1 VVKKN
6 ILFSYIYIPMSSID
20 LSKYKQK
27 PEQKAPVS
35 QEPAN
40 SMVEKLSDSLN
51 KDISL
56 FEKKFGQTQ
65 KEAFYSELGLLL
77 SSGIDIKTAIEIIE
91 DQLKVKKHKAILSEI
106 KEDIISGKSVWESVQ
121 KHSKVFTVYEYQSI
135 KIGEESGKLPEVLLE
150 LGKFYTSAIK
160 LRRQVIS
167 TLTYPVVVLTM
178 SVLIVQ
184 FMLSFV
190 VPMFS
195 DIFKHTGAELPATTQ
210 LLIKL
215 SAKSGLIFYT
225 LLFLVVFGFIFH
237 KTQQHK
243 TWFRKYTAWFF
254 LRVPVVNELIRKIYL
269 ARFCQ
274 SMKLLLGSK
283 VLLIDALD
291 LVKNMIG
298 YYPIEFALDTVIK
311 DVYAGKQLHESL
323 AEHSI
328 FPKKLVSLI
337 KVSEEVNAPEL
348 IFDKLNQQ
356 YSEEIEHQQAMIGKV
371 IEPLFLVVLG
381 ALVGFILIA
390 MYTPLFK
397 MSSGIEGM

>member
-1 VVKKN
+1 
-6 ILFSYIYIPMSSID
+6 MSSLD
-20 LSKYKQK
+20 LSRYQPK
-27 PEQKAPVS
+27 PGKKPVAPAEEGS
-35 QEPAN
+35 
-40 SMVEKLSDSLN
+40 SLSEKLSDTLS
-51 KDISL
+51 KDIA
-56 FEKKFGQTQ
+56 FFDKKFGQTQ

-77 SSGIDIKTAIEIIE
+77 SSGIDIKTALEIIE
-91 DQLKVKKHKAILSEI
+91 DQMKVKKHREI
-106 KEDIISGKSVWESVQ
+106 IMQIKDDIISGNAVWEAIH
-121 KHSKVFTVYEYQSI
+121 KHPKTFSVYEYQSI
-135 KIGEESGKLPEVLLE
+135 RIGEESGKLPEVLME

-167 TLTYPVVVLTM
+167 TLTYPVVVLVM

-195 DIFKHTGAELPATTQ
+195 DIFKHTGADLPATTQ
-210 LLIKL
+210 LLIKV
-215 SAKSGLIFYT
+215 SAKSGLIFYS
-225 LLFLVVFGFIFH
+225 LLFLVIAGMLFH

-243 TWFRKYTAWFF
+243 TWFRKYSAAIF
-254 LRVPVVNELIRKIYL
+254 LKIPVINELIRKIYL

-298 YYPIEFALDTVIK
+298 YYPIEFALDSVRK

-323 AEHSI
+323 SEHSI

-356 YSEEIEHQQAMIGKV
+356 YSEEIEHQQAVIGKV
-371 IEPLFLVVLG
+371 VEPLFLVILG
-381 ALVGFILIA
+381 GLVGFILVA

-397 MSSGIEGM
+397 MSSGLDGM

>member
-1 VVKKN
+1 
-6 ILFSYIYIPMSSID
+6 MSSID
-20 LSKYKQK
+20 LSKYQQK
-27 PEQKAPVS
+27 PEAPKNLTNTEPTVS
-35 QEPAN
+35 GL
-40 SMVEKLSDSLN
+40 EKLSDALS
-51 KDISL
+51 KDITL

-77 SSGIDIKTAIEIIE
+77 SSGIDIKTSLEIIE
-91 DQLKVKKHKAILSEI
+91 DQLKVKKHKEILAQI
-106 KEDIISGKSVWESVQ
+106 KDDIISGQAVWEAIH
-121 KHSKVFTVYEYQSI
+121 KHPKTFSVYEYQSI
-135 KIGEESGKLPEVLLE
+135 KIGEESGKLPEVLIE
-150 LGKFYTSAIK
+150 LGKFYTSTIK

-195 DIFKHTGAELPATTQ
+195 DIFKHTGAELPMTTQ
-210 LLIKL
+210 LLIKV

-225 LLFLVVFGFIFH
+225 LLSLVLAGFFFH

-243 TWFRKYTAWFF
+243 IWFRKYTSWFF
-254 LRVPVVNELIRKIYL
+254 LRVPVVNELIKKIYL

-298 YYPIEFALDTVIK
+298 YYPIEHALDTVIK

-323 AEHSI
+323 AEHGI

-356 YSEEIEHQQAMIGKV
+356 YSEEIEHQQLVISKI
-371 IEPLFLVVLG
+371 IEPLFLVILG
-381 ALVGFILIA
+381 GLVGFILVA

>member
-1 VVKKN
+1 
-6 ILFSYIYIPMSSID
+6 MSSID
-20 LSKYKQK
+20 LSKYQKQSPHK
-27 PEQKAPVS
+27 PS
-35 QEPAN
+35 QTDGN
-40 SMVEKLSDSLN
+40 DSSLTEKLSNTLN
-51 KDISL
+51 KDITL

-65 KEAFYSELGLLL
+65 KEALYSELGLLL
-77 SSGIDIKTAIEIIE
+77 SSGIDIKTALEIIE
-91 DQLKVKKHKAILSEI
+91 DQLKIKKHKAIISQI
-106 KEDIISGKSVWESVQ
+106 KEDIISGQSVWEALH
-121 KHSKVFTVYEYQSI
+121 KHNNVFSVYEYQSV
-135 KIGEESGKLPEVLLE
+135 KIGEESGKLPEVLIE
-150 LGKFYTSAIK
+150 LGKFYTSSIK
-160 LRRQVIS
+160 LRRQIIS
-167 TLTYPVVVLTM
+167 TLTYPAVVLTM

-190 VPMFS
+190 VPMFT

-215 SAKSGLIFYT
+215 SAKSGLIFYS
-225 LLFLVVFGFIFH
+225 LIAIVIAGFLIH

-243 TWFRKYTAWFF
+243 IWFRKHTAQLL

-298 YYPIEFALDTVIK
+298 YYPIEHALDSVIK
-311 DVYAGKQLHESL
+311 DVYSGKQLHESL
-323 AEHSI
+323 ALHTI

-348 IFDKLNQQ
+348 IFEKLNQQ
-356 YSEEIEHQQAMIGKV
+356 YAEEIEHQQLVIGKV
-371 IEPLFLVVLG
+371 IEPLFLVILG
-381 ALVGFILIA
+381 GLVGFILVS

>member
-1 VVKKN
+1 
-6 ILFSYIYIPMSSID
+6 MSSLD
-20 LSKYKQK
+20 LSRYQPK
-27 PEQKAPVS
+27 PGKKPVAPTEEGS
-35 QEPAN
+35 
-40 SMVEKLSDSLN
+40 SLSEKLSDKLS
-51 KDISL
+51 KDIA
-56 FEKKFGQTQ
+56 FFDKKFGQTQ

-77 SSGIDIKTAIEIIE
+77 SSGIDIKTALEIIE
-91 DQLKVKKHKAILSEI
+91 DQMKVKKHREI
-106 KEDIISGKSVWESVQ
+106 IMQIKDDIISGNAVWEAIH
-121 KHSKVFTVYEYQSI
+121 KHPKTFSIYEYQSI
-135 KIGEESGKLPEVLLE
+135 RIGEESGKLPEVLME

-167 TLTYPVVVLTM
+167 TLTYPVVVLVM
-178 SVLIVQ
+178 SILIVQ

-195 DIFKHTGAELPATTQ
+195 DIFRHTGAELPVTTQ
-210 LLIKL
+210 LLIKV

-225 LLFLVVFGFIFH
+225 ILFLVVAGILFH

-243 TWFRKYTAWFF
+243 TWFRKYTAAIF
-254 LRVPVVNELIRKIYL
+254 LKIPVINELIRKIYL

-298 YYPIEFALDTVIK
+298 YYPIEFALDSVRR

-323 AEHSI
+323 SEHTI

-356 YSEEIEHQQAMIGKV
+356 YSEEIEHQQAVIGKV
-371 IEPLFLVVLG
+371 VEPLFLVILG
-381 ALVGFILIA
+381 GLVGFILVA

-397 MSSGIEGM
+397 MSSGLDGM

>member
-1 VVKKN
+1 
-6 ILFSYIYIPMSSID
+6 MSSLDI
-20 LSKYKQK
+20 SNYQNK
-27 PEQKAPVS
+27 PEKK
-35 QEPAN
+35 PAASDTVGN
-40 SMVEKLSDSLN
+40 HSMAEKLSDTLS
-51 KDISL
+51 KDIAL
-56 FEKKFGQTQ
+56 FDKKFGQNQ

-77 SSGIDIKTAIEIIE
+77 SSGIDIKTALEIIE
-91 DQLKVKKHKAILSEI
+91 DQLKVKKHKAILSQI
-106 KEDIISGKSVWESVQ
+106 KDDIISGNSVWEAIH
-121 KHSKVFTVYEYQSI
+121 KHPKTFSVYEYQSI
-135 KIGEESGKLPEVLLE
+135 KIGEESGKLPEVLIE

-195 DIFKHTGAELPATTQ
+195 DIFKHTGTELPATTK
-210 LLIKL
+210 LLIKI
-215 SAKSGLIFYT
+215 SAQSGMIFYSIVT
-225 LLFLVVFGFIFH
+225 LVVLGILFH

-243 TWFRKYTAWFF
+243 IWFRKYTAWFF
-254 LRVPVVNELIRKIYL
+254 LRIPIINELIKKIYL

-298 YYPIEFALDTVIK
+298 YYPIEFALDSVKK
-311 DVYAGKQLHESL
+311 DVYSGKQLHESL
-323 AEHSI
+323 AEHTI

-356 YSEEIEHQQAMIGKV
+356 YSEEIEHQQAVIGKV
-371 IEPLFLVVLG
+371 IEPLFLVILG
-381 ALVGFILIA
+381 GLVGFILVA

-397 MSSGIEGM
+397 MSSGLEGM

>member
-1 VVKKN
+1 
-6 ILFSYIYIPMSSID
+6 MSSLD
-20 LSKYKQK
+20 LSRYQPK
-27 PEQKAPVS
+27 PGKKPVAPAEEGS
-35 QEPAN
+35 
-40 SMVEKLSDSLN
+40 SLSEKLSDTLS
-51 KDISL
+51 KDIA
-56 FEKKFGQTQ
+56 FFDKKFGQTQ

-77 SSGIDIKTAIEIIE
+77 SSGIDIKTALEIIE
-91 DQLKVKKHKAILSEI
+91 DQMKVKKHREI
-106 KEDIISGKSVWESVQ
+106 IMQIKDDIISGNAVWEAIH
-121 KHSKVFTVYEYQSI
+121 KHPKTFSVYEYQSI
-135 KIGEESGKLPEVLLE
+135 RIGEESGKLPEVLME

-167 TLTYPVVVLTM
+167 TLTYPVVVLVM

-195 DIFKHTGAELPATTQ
+195 DIFKHTGADLPATTQ
-210 LLIKL
+210 LLIKV
-215 SAKSGLIFYT
+215 SAKSGLIFYS
-225 LLFLVVFGFIFH
+225 LLFLVIAGMLFH

-243 TWFRKYTAWFF
+243 TWFRKYTAAIF
-254 LRVPVVNELIRKIYL
+254 LKIPVINELIRKIYL

-298 YYPIEFALDTVIK
+298 YYPIEFALDSVRK

-323 AEHSI
+323 SEHTI

-356 YSEEIEHQQAMIGKV
+356 YSEEIEHQQAVIGKV
-371 IEPLFLVVLG
+371 VEPLFLVILG
-381 ALVGFILIA
+381 GLVGFILVA

-397 MSSGIEGM
+397 MSSGLDGM

>member
-1 VVKKN
+1 
-6 ILFSYIYIPMSSID
+6 MSSLD
-20 LSKYKQK
+20 LSRYQPK
-27 PEQKAPVS
+27 PGKKPVAPTEEGS
-35 QEPAN
+35 
-40 SMVEKLSDSLN
+40 SLSEKLSDTLS
-51 KDISL
+51 KDIA
-56 FEKKFGQTQ
+56 FFDKKFGQTQ

-77 SSGIDIKTAIEIIE
+77 SSGIDIKTALEIIE
-91 DQLKVKKHKAILSEI
+91 DQMKVKKHREI
-106 KEDIISGKSVWESVQ
+106 IVQIKDDIISGNAVWEAIH
-121 KHSKVFTVYEYQSI
+121 KHPKTFSIYEYQSI
-135 KIGEESGKLPEVLLE
+135 RIGEESGKLPEVLME

-167 TLTYPVVVLTM
+167 TLTYPVVVLVM
-178 SVLIVQ
+178 SILIVQ

-195 DIFKHTGAELPATTQ
+195 DIFKHTGAELPVTTQ
-210 LLIKL
+210 LLIKV

-225 LLFLVVFGFIFH
+225 ILFLVIAGMLFH

-243 TWFRKYTAWFF
+243 TWFRKYTAAIF
-254 LRVPVVNELIRKIYL
+254 LKIPVINELIRKIYL

-298 YYPIEFALDTVIK
+298 YYPIEFALDSVRR

-323 AEHSI
+323 SEHTI

-356 YSEEIEHQQAMIGKV
+356 YSEEIEHQQAVIGKV
-371 IEPLFLVVLG
+371 VEPLFLVILG
-381 ALVGFILIA
+381 GLVGFILVA

-397 MSSGIEGM
+397 MSSGLDGM

>member
-1 VVKKN
+1 
-6 ILFSYIYIPMSSID
+6 MSSLD
-20 LSKYKQK
+20 LSRYQQK
-27 PEQKAPVS
+27 PGKKPVTPTEEGS
-35 QEPAN
+35 
-40 SMVEKLSDSLN
+40 SLSEKLSDTLS
-51 KDISL
+51 KDIA
-56 FEKKFGQTQ
+56 FFDKKFGQTQ

-77 SSGIDIKTAIEIIE
+77 SSGIDIKTALEIIE
-91 DQLKVKKHKAILSEI
+91 DQMKVKKHREI
-106 KEDIISGKSVWESVQ
+106 IVQIKDDIISGNAVWEAIH
-121 KHSKVFTVYEYQSI
+121 KHPKTFSIYEYQSI
-135 KIGEESGKLPEVLLE
+135 RIGEESGKLPEVLME

-167 TLTYPVVVLTM
+167 TLTYPVVVLVM
-178 SVLIVQ
+178 SILIVQ

-195 DIFKHTGAELPATTQ
+195 DIFKHTGADLPATTQ
-210 LLIKL
+210 LLIKV

-225 LLFLVVFGFIFH
+225 ILFLVIAGMLFH

-243 TWFRKYTAWFF
+243 TWFRKYTAAIF
-254 LRVPVVNELIRKIYL
+254 LKIPVINELIRKIYL

-298 YYPIEFALDTVIK
+298 YYPIEFALDSVRR

-323 AEHSI
+323 SEHTI

-356 YSEEIEHQQAMIGKV
+356 YSEEIEHQQAVIGKV
-371 IEPLFLVVLG
+371 VEPLFLVILG
-381 ALVGFILIA
+381 GLVGFILVA

-397 MSSGIEGM
+397 MSSGLDGM

>member
-1 VVKKN
+1 
-6 ILFSYIYIPMSSID
+6 MSSID
-20 LSKYKQK
+20 ISKYQSK
-27 PEQKAPVS
+27 PEKKPVVS
-35 QEPAN
+35 SDETHSLA
-40 SMVEKLSDSLN
+40 EKLSDTLS
-51 KDISL
+51 KDIAL

-77 SSGIDIKTAIEIIE
+77 SSGIDIKTALEIIE
-91 DQLKVKKHKAILSEI
+91 DQLKVKKHKAILSQI
-106 KEDIISGKSVWESVQ
+106 KDDIISGKSVWEAIH
-121 KHSKVFTVYEYQSI
+121 KHPKTFSIYEYQSI
-135 KIGEESGKLPEVLLE
+135 KIGEESGKLPEVLIE

-195 DIFKHTGAELPATTQ
+195 DIFKHTGTALPAATQ
-210 LLIKL
+210 LLIKI
-215 SAKSGLIFYT
+215 SAKSGLIFYGIVT
-225 LLFLVVFGFIFH
+225 MVVLGMVFH
-237 KTQQHK
+237 RTQQNK
-243 TWFRKYTAWFF
+243 IWFRKYTAWFF
-254 LRVPVVNELIRKIYL
+254 LRIPVINELIKKIYL

-298 YYPIEFALDTVIK
+298 YYPIEFALDSVKK

-323 AEHSI
+323 AEHTI

-348 IFDKLNQQ
+348 IFEKLNQQ
-356 YSEEIEHQQAMIGKV
+356 YSEEIEHQQAIIGKV

-381 ALVGFILIA
+381 GLVGFILVA

-397 MSSGIEGM
+397 MSSGLEGM

>member
-1 VVKKN
+1 
-6 ILFSYIYIPMSSID
+6 MSSLD
-20 LSKYKQK
+20 LSRYRPK
-27 PEQKAPVS
+27 PDKKPAAPAEEGS
-35 QEPAN
+35 
-40 SMVEKLSDSLN
+40 SLSEKLSDTLN
-51 KDISL
+51 QDIA
-56 FEKKFGQTQ
+56 FFDKKFGQQQ

-77 SSGIDIKTAIEIIE
+77 SSGIDIKTALEIIE
-91 DQLKVKKHKAILSEI
+91 EQMKVKKHREI
-106 KEDIISGKSVWESVQ
+106 IVQIKDDIISGNAVWEAIH
-121 KHSKVFTVYEYQSI
+121 KHPKTFSVYEYQSI
-135 KIGEESGKLPEVLLE
+135 RIGEESGKLPEVLIE

-167 TLTYPVVVLTM
+167 TLTYPVVVLVM

-195 DIFKHTGAELPATTQ
+195 DIFKHTGAELPATTR
-210 LLIKL
+210 LLIKV
-215 SAKSGLIFYT
+215 SAQSGLIFYS
-225 LLFLVVFGFIFH
+225 LLFLVIAGMLFH

-243 TWFRKYTAWFF
+243 TWFRKYTAAAL
-254 LRVPVVNELIRKIYL
+254 LRIPVINELIRKIYL

-298 YYPIEFALDTVIK
+298 YYPIEFALDSVRR
-311 DVYAGKQLHESL
+311 DVYSGKQLHESL
-323 AEHSI
+323 SEHTI

-348 IFDKLNQQ
+348 IFEKLNQQ
-356 YSEEIEHQQAMIGKV
+356 YSEEIEHQQAVIGKV
-371 IEPLFLVVLG
+371 VEPLFLVILG
-381 ALVGFILIA
+381 GLVGFILVA

-397 MSSGIEGM
+397 MSSGLDGM

>member
-1 VVKKN
+1 
-6 ILFSYIYIPMSSID
+6 MSNLD
-20 LSKYKQK
+20 LSRYQPK
-27 PEQKAPVS
+27 PGKKPVAPAEEGS
-35 QEPAN
+35 
-40 SMVEKLSDSLN
+40 SLSEKLSDTLSR
-51 KDISL
+51 DIA
-56 FEKKFGQTQ
+56 FFDKKFGQTQ

-77 SSGIDIKTAIEIIE
+77 SSGIDIKTALEIIE
-91 DQLKVKKHKAILSEI
+91 DQMKVKKHREI
-106 KEDIISGKSVWESVQ
+106 IVQIKDDIISGNAVWEAIH
-121 KHSKVFTVYEYQSI
+121 KHPKTFSIYEYQSI
-135 KIGEESGKLPEVLLE
+135 RIGEESGKLPEVLME

-167 TLTYPVVVLTM
+167 TLTYPVVVLVM

-195 DIFKHTGAELPATTQ
+195 DIFKHTGADLPATTQ
-210 LLIKL
+210 LLIKV
-215 SAKSGLIFYT
+215 SAKSGLIFYS
-225 LLFLVVFGFIFH
+225 LLFLVIAGMLFH

-243 TWFRKYTAWFF
+243 TWFRKYTAALF
-254 LRVPVVNELIRKIYL
+254 LKIPVINELIRKIYL

-298 YYPIEFALDTVIK
+298 YYPIEFALDSVRK

-323 AEHSI
+323 SEHTI

-356 YSEEIEHQQAMIGKV
+356 YSEEIEHQQAVIGKV
-371 IEPLFLVVLG
+371 VEPLFLVILG
-381 ALVGFILIA
+381 GLVGFILVA

-397 MSSGIEGM
+397 MSSGLDGM

>member
-1 VVKKN
+1 
-6 ILFSYIYIPMSSID
+6 MSSID
-20 LSKYKQK
+20 LSKYQQKSK
-27 PEQKAPVS
+27 PEKKS
-35 QEPAN
+35 
-40 SMVEKLSDSLN
+40 VESASNTLGLEKISDALN

-56 FEKKFGQTQ
+56 FEKKFGAVQ

-77 SSGIDIKTAIEIIE
+77 SSGIDIKTAIEITE
-91 DQLKVKKHKAILSEI
+91 EQLKVKKHKAILAEI
-106 KEDIISGKSVWESVQ
+106 KEDIISGKSVWESVS
-121 KHSKVFTVYEYQSI
+121 KHSKTFSVYEYQSI
-135 KIGEESGKLPEVLLE
+135 KIGEESGKLPEVLIE
-150 LGKFYTSAIK
+150 LGKFYTSSIK
-160 LRRQVIS
+160 LRRQIIG
-167 TLTYPVVVLTM
+167 TLTYPIVVLTM

-190 VPMFS
+190 VPMFT

-215 SAKSGLIFYT
+215 SAKSGLIFYS
-225 LLFLVVFGFIFH
+225 LIALVIAGFLIH
-237 KTQQHK
+237 KTQNQK
-243 TWFRKYTAWFF
+243 IWFRKYTSYF
-254 LRVPVVNELIRKIYL
+254 LLKVPVVRDLIQKIYL

-298 YYPIEFALDTVIK
+298 YYPIEHALDSVIK

-323 AEHSI
+323 ASHHI

-356 YSEEIEHQQAMIGKV
+356 YAEEIEHQQLVIGKI
-371 IEPLFLVVLG
+371 IEPLFLVILG
-381 ALVGFILIA
+381 GLVGFILIS

>member
-1 VVKKN
+1 
-6 ILFSYIYIPMSSID
+6 MSSID
-20 LSKYKQK
+20 LSKYQTKK
-27 PEQKAPVS
+27 TDSSETKKTES
-35 QEPAN
+35 KE
-40 SMVEKLSDSLN
+40 SGLEKLSDALN

-56 FEKKFGQTQ
+56 FEKKFGAAQ

-91 DQLKVKKHKAILSEI
+91 EQLKVKKHKAILSEI
-106 KEDIISGKSVWESVQ
+106 KEDIISGKSVWESVS
-121 KHSKVFTVYEYQSI
+121 KHPKTFSVYEYQSI
-135 KIGEESGKLPEVLLE
+135 KIGEESGKLPEVLIE

-160 LRRQVIS
+160 LRRQVIG
-167 TLTYPVVVLTM
+167 TLTYPVVVMVM

-215 SAKSGLIFYT
+215 SAKSGLIFYS
-225 LLFLVVFGFIFH
+225 LLALVIAGFMIH

-243 TWFRKYTAWFF
+243 LWFRKFTSQLF
-254 LRVPVVNELIRKIYL
+254 LKIPIVNDLIRKIYL

-298 YYPIEFALDTVIK
+298 YYPIEHALDTVIK

-323 AEHSI
+323 EGHTI

-337 KVSEEVNAPEL
+337 KVSEEVNAPEQ

-356 YSEEIEHQQAMIGKV
+356 YAEEIEHQQHLIGKV
-371 IEPLFLVVLG
+371 VEPLFLVILG
-381 ALVGFILIA
+381 GLVGFILIS

-397 MSSGIEGM
+397 MSSGLEGM

>member
-1 VVKKN
+1 
-6 ILFSYIYIPMSSID
+6 MSSLD
-20 LSKYKQK
+20 LSNYQNKPGKKPVAK
-27 PEQKAPVS
+27 PEDSAS
-35 QEPAN
+35 
-40 SMVEKLSDSLN
+40 LSDTLSNTLS
-51 KDISL
+51 KDIAL
-56 FEKKFGQTQ
+56 FDKKFGQNQ

-77 SSGIDIKTAIEIIE
+77 SSGIDIKTALEIIE
-91 DQLKVKKHKAILSEI
+91 DQLKVKKHKEILTQI
-106 KEDIISGKSVWESVQ
+106 KDDIISGNSVWEAIH
-121 KHSKVFTVYEYQSI
+121 KHPKTFTIYEYQSI
-135 KIGEESGKLPEVLLE
+135 KIGEESGKLPEVLIE

-178 SVLIVQ
+178 SILIVQ

-210 LLIKL
+210 LLIKV
-215 SAKSGLIFYT
+215 SAHSGMIFYSIVA
-225 LLFLVVFGFIFH
+225 LIVIIMVFQR
-237 KTQQHK
+237 TQQHK
-243 TWFRKYTAWFF
+243 PWFRKYTSAIF
-254 LRVPVVNELIRKIYL
+254 LKVPVINELIRKIYL

-298 YYPIEFALDTVIK
+298 YYPIEFALESVK
-311 DVYAGKQLHESL
+311 RDVYAGKQLHESL
-323 AEHSI
+323 AEHTI

-348 IFDKLNQQ
+348 IFEKLNQQ
-356 YSEEIEHQQAMIGKV
+356 YSEEIEHQQAVIGKV
-371 IEPLFLVVLG
+371 VEPLFLVILG
-381 ALVGFILIA
+381 GLVGFILVA

-397 MSSGIEGM
+397 MSSGLDGM

>member
-1 VVKKN
+1 
-6 ILFSYIYIPMSSID
+6 MSSID
-20 LSKYKQK
+20 LSKYQQK
-27 PEQKAPVS
+27 SKTENKSVNTDS
-35 QEPAN
+35 TT
-40 SMVEKLSDSLN
+40 SSLEKLSDALN
-51 KDISL
+51 KDISI
-56 FEKKFGQTQ
+56 FEKKFGALQ

-77 SSGIDIKTAIEIIE
+77 SSGIDIKTAIEITE
-91 DQLKVKKHKAILSEI
+91 EQLKVKKHKAILNDI
-106 KEDIISGKSVWESVQ
+106 KENIISGTSVWESVS
-121 KHSKVFTVYEYQSI
+121 KHSKTFSVYEYQSI
-135 KIGEESGKLPEVLLE
+135 KIGEESGKLPEVLIE
-150 LGKFYTSAIK
+150 LGKFYTSSIK
-160 LRRQVIS
+160 LRRQIIG
-167 TLTYPVVVLTM
+167 TLTYPIVVLTM

-190 VPMFS
+190 VPMFT

-215 SAKSGLIFYT
+215 SAKSGLIFYSLIT
-225 LLFLVVFGFIFH
+225 LVIVGFLIH

-243 TWFRKYTAWFF
+243 IWFRKYTSYF
-254 LRVPVVNELIRKIYL
+254 LLKVPVVSELIQKIYL

-298 YYPIEFALDTVIK
+298 YYPIEQALDAVIK

-323 AEHSI
+323 EGHSI

-337 KVSEEVNAPEL
+337 KVSEEVNAPEQ

-356 YSEEIEHQQAMIGKV
+356 YAEEIEHQQLVIGKI
-371 IEPLFLVVLG
+371 IEPLFLVILG
-381 ALVGFILIA
+381 GLVGFILVS

>member
-1 VVKKN
+1 
-6 ILFSYIYIPMSSID
+6 MSSLD
-20 LSKYKQK
+20 LSRYQPK
-27 PEQKAPVS
+27 PGKKPVAPPEEGS
-35 QEPAN
+35 
-40 SMVEKLSDSLN
+40 SLSEKLSDTLS
-51 KDISL
+51 KDIA
-56 FEKKFGQTQ
+56 FFDKKFGQTQ

-77 SSGIDIKTAIEIIE
+77 SSGIDIKTALEIIE
-91 DQLKVKKHKAILSEI
+91 DQMKVKKHREI
-106 KEDIISGKSVWESVQ
+106 IVQIKDDIISGNAVWEAIH
-121 KHSKVFTVYEYQSI
+121 KHPKTFSVYEYQSI
-135 KIGEESGKLPEVLLE
+135 RIGEESGKLPEVLME

-167 TLTYPVVVLTM
+167 TLTYPVVVLVM

-195 DIFKHTGAELPATTQ
+195 DIFKHTGADLPATTQ
-210 LLIKL
+210 LLIKV
-215 SAKSGLIFYT
+215 SAKSGLIFYS
-225 LLFLVVFGFIFH
+225 LLFLVIAGMLFH

-243 TWFRKYTAWFF
+243 TWFRKYSAAIF
-254 LRVPVVNELIRKIYL
+254 LKIPVINELIRKIYL

-298 YYPIEFALDTVIK
+298 YYPIEFALDSVRK

-323 AEHSI
+323 SEHSI

-356 YSEEIEHQQAMIGKV
+356 YSEEIEHQQAVIGKV
-371 IEPLFLVVLG
+371 VEPLFLVILG
-381 ALVGFILIA
+381 GLVGFILVA

-397 MSSGIEGM
+397 MSSGLDGM

>member
-1 VVKKN
+1 
-6 ILFSYIYIPMSSID
+6 MSNLD
-20 LSKYKQK
+20 LSRYQPK
-27 PEQKAPVS
+27 PGKKPVAPAEEGS
-35 QEPAN
+35 
-40 SMVEKLSDSLN
+40 SLSEKLSDTLSR
-51 KDISL
+51 DIA
-56 FEKKFGQTQ
+56 FFDKKFGQTQ

-77 SSGIDIKTAIEIIE
+77 SSGIDIKTALEIIE
-91 DQLKVKKHKAILSEI
+91 DQMKVKKHRGIIVQI
-106 KEDIISGKSVWESVQ
+106 KDDIISGNAVWEAIH
-121 KHSKVFTVYEYQSI
+121 KHPKTFSIYEYQSI
-135 KIGEESGKLPEVLLE
+135 RIGEESGKLPEVLME

-167 TLTYPVVVLTM
+167 TLTYPVVVLVM

-195 DIFKHTGAELPATTQ
+195 DIFKHTGADLPATTQ
-210 LLIKL
+210 LLIKV
-215 SAKSGLIFYT
+215 SAKSGLIFYS
-225 LLFLVVFGFIFH
+225 LLFLVIAGMLFH

-243 TWFRKYTAWFF
+243 TWFRKYTAALF
-254 LRVPVVNELIRKIYL
+254 LKIPVINELIRKIYL

-298 YYPIEFALDTVIK
+298 YYPIEFALDSVRR

-323 AEHSI
+323 SEHTI

-356 YSEEIEHQQAMIGKV
+356 YSEEIEHQQAVIGKV
-371 IEPLFLVVLG
+371 VEPLFLVILG
-381 ALVGFILIA
+381 GLVGFILVA

-397 MSSGIEGM
+397 MSSGLDGM

>member
-1 VVKKN
+1 
-6 ILFSYIYIPMSSID
+6 MSSID
-20 LSKYKQK
+20 LSKYQQK
-27 PEQKAPVS
+27 PEKNVS
-35 QEPAN
+35 VSNEPKD
-40 SMVEKLSDSLN
+40 SLTEKLSDTLS
-51 KDISL
+51 KDIAL
-56 FEKKFGQTQ
+56 FDKKFGQTQ

-77 SSGIDIKTAIEIIE
+77 SSGIDIKTALEIIE
-91 DQLKVKKHKAILSEI
+91 DQLKVKKHKAILSQI
-106 KEDIISGKSVWESVQ
+106 KDDIISGKSVWEAIH
-121 KHSKVFTVYEYQSI
+121 KHPKTFSIYEYQSI
-135 KIGEESGKLPEVLLE
+135 KIGEESGKLPEVLIE

-160 LRRQVIS
+160 LKRQVIS

-195 DIFKHTGAELPATTQ
+195 DIFKHTGTELPVTTQ
-210 LLIKL
+210 LLIKI
-215 SAKSGLIFYT
+215 SAKSGLIFYS
-225 LLFLVVFGFIFH
+225 LVTMIVLGMIFH
-237 KTQQHK
+237 KTQQQK
-243 TWFRKYTAWFF
+243 IWFRKYTSWFF
-254 LRVPVVNELIRKIYL
+254 LRVPIINELIKKIYL

-323 AEHSI
+323 AEHTI

-348 IFDKLNQQ
+348 IFEKLNQQ
-356 YSEEIEHQQAMIGKV
+356 YAEEIEHQQAIIGKV
-371 IEPLFLVVLG
+371 IEPLFLVILG
-381 ALVGFILIA
+381 GLVGFILVA

-397 MSSGIEGM
+397 MSSGLEGM

>member
-1 VVKKN
+1 
-6 ILFSYIYIPMSSID
+6 MSSID
-20 LSKYKQK
+20 LSKYQQR
-27 PEQKAPVS
+27 PEQKVAS
-35 QEPAN
+35 TSSAN
-40 SMVEKLSDSLN
+40 NETKDSLAEKLSDNLS
-51 KDISL
+51 KDIAL
-56 FEKKFGQTQ
+56 FDKKFGQTQ

-77 SSGIDIKTAIEIIE
+77 SSGIDIKTALEIIE
-91 DQLKVKKHKAILSEI
+91 DQLKVKKHKAILSQI
-106 KEDIISGKSVWESVQ
+106 KDDIISGQSVWEAIH
-121 KHSKVFTVYEYQSI
+121 KHPKTFSVYEYQSI
-135 KIGEESGKLPEVLLE
+135 KIGEESGKLPEVLIE

-195 DIFKHTGAELPATTQ
+195 DIFKHTGTELPVTTQ
-210 LLIKL
+210 LLIKI
-215 SAKSGLIFYT
+215 SAKSGLIFYS
-225 LLFLVVFGFIFH
+225 LVILIVLGMLFH

-243 TWFRKYTAWFF
+243 IWFRKYTAWFF
-254 LRVPVVNELIRKIYL
+254 LRVPVINELIKKIYL

-311 DVYAGKQLHESL
+311 DVYGGKQLHESL
-323 AEHSI
+323 AEHTI

-348 IFDKLNQQ
+348 IFEKLNQQ
-356 YSEEIEHQQAMIGKV
+356 YAEEIEHQQAIIGKV
-371 IEPLFLVVLG
+371 IEPLFLVILG
-381 ALVGFILIA
+381 GLVGFILVA

-397 MSSGIEGM
+397 MSSGLEGM

>member
-1 VVKKN
+1 
-6 ILFSYIYIPMSSID
+6 MSSID
-20 LSKYKQK
+20 LSKYQQK
-27 PEQKAPVS
+27 PKAPKNSTNTEPTVS
-35 QEPAN
+35 GL
-40 SMVEKLSDSLN
+40 EKLSDALS
-51 KDISL
+51 KDITL

-77 SSGIDIKTAIEIIE
+77 SSGIDIKTSLEIIE
-91 DQLKVKKHKAILSEI
+91 DQLKVKKHKVILEQI
-106 KEDIISGKSVWESVQ
+106 KNDIISGQSVWEAIH
-121 KHSKVFTVYEYQSI
+121 KHPKTFSVYEYQSI
-135 KIGEESGKLPEVLLE
+135 KIGEESGKLPEVLIE
-150 LGKFYTSAIK
+150 LGKFYTSTIK

-167 TLTYPVVVLTM
+167 TLTYPIVVLTM

-195 DIFKHTGAELPATTQ
+195 DIFKHTGAELPMTTQ
-210 LLIKL
+210 LLIKV

-225 LLFLVVFGFIFH
+225 LLSLVLAGFFFH

-243 TWFRKYTAWFF
+243 IWFRKYTSWFF
-254 LRVPVVNELIRKIYL
+254 LKVPVVNELIKKIYL

-323 AEHSI
+323 AEHGI

-356 YSEEIEHQQAMIGKV
+356 YTEEIEHQQLVISKI
-371 IEPLFLVVLG
+371 IEPLFLVILG
-381 ALVGFILIA
+381 GLVGFILVA

>member
-1 VVKKN
+1 
-6 ILFSYIYIPMSSID
+6 MSSLD
-20 LSKYKQK
+20 LSRYQPK
-27 PEQKAPVS
+27 PGKKPVAPPEEGS
-35 QEPAN
+35 
-40 SMVEKLSDSLN
+40 SLSEKLSDTLS
-51 KDISL
+51 KDIA
-56 FEKKFGQTQ
+56 FFDKKFGQTQ

-77 SSGIDIKTAIEIIE
+77 SSGIDIKTALEIIE
-91 DQLKVKKHKAILSEI
+91 DQMKVKKHREI
-106 KEDIISGKSVWESVQ
+106 IMQIKDDIISGNAVWEAIH
-121 KHSKVFTVYEYQSI
+121 KHPKTFSVYEYQSI
-135 KIGEESGKLPEVLLE
+135 RIGEESGKLPEVLME

-167 TLTYPVVVLTM
+167 TLTYPVVVLVM

-195 DIFKHTGAELPATTQ
+195 DIFKHTGADLPATTQ
-210 LLIKL
+210 LLIKV
-215 SAKSGLIFYT
+215 SAKSGLIFYS
-225 LLFLVVFGFIFH
+225 LLFLVIAGILFH

-243 TWFRKYTAWFF
+243 TWFRKYSAAIF
-254 LRVPVVNELIRKIYL
+254 LKIPVINELIRKIYL

-298 YYPIEFALDTVIK
+298 YYPIEFALDSVRK

-323 AEHSI
+323 SEHTI

-356 YSEEIEHQQAMIGKV
+356 YSEEIEHQQAVIGKV
-371 IEPLFLVVLG
+371 VEPLFLVILG
-381 ALVGFILIA
+381 GLVGFILVA

-397 MSSGIEGM
+397 MSSGLDGM

>member
-1 VVKKN
+1 MN
-6 ILFSYIYIPMSSID
+6 SLD
-20 LSKYKQK
+20 LSRYQPKPGKK
-27 PEQKAPVS
+27 PESGSTGAS
-35 QEPAN
+35 ISET
-40 SMVEKLSDSLN
+40 LSNSLN
-51 KDISL
+51 KDIAL
-56 FEKKFGQTQ
+56 FEKKFGPVQ

-77 SSGIDIKTAIEIIE
+77 SSGIDIKTALEIIE
-91 DQLKVKKHKAILSEI
+91 EQMKVKKHRN
-106 KEDIISGKSVWESVQ
+106 IISQIKNDIVSGNAVWEAIC
-121 KHSKVFTVYEYQSI
+121 KHPKTFSVYEYQSI
-135 KIGEESGKLPEVLLE
+135 RIGEESGKLPEVLNE

-167 TLTYPVVVLTM
+167 TLTYPVVVLVM

-195 DIFKHTGAELPATTQ
+195 DIFKHSGAELPATTQ
-210 LLIKL
+210 LLIKV
-215 SAKSGLIFYT
+215 SAKSGLIFYS
-225 LLFLVVFGFIFH
+225 LLILVVAGLLFH

-243 TWFRKYTAWFF
+243 PWFRKYTAAAL
-254 LRVPVVNELIRKIYL
+254 LRIPVINELIRKIYL

-298 YYPIEFALDTVIK
+298 YYPIEYALDSVRR

-323 AEHSI
+323 SEHPI

-356 YSEEIEHQQAMIGKV
+356 YAEEIEHQQAVIGKV
-371 IEPLFLVVLG
+371 VEPLFLVILG
-381 ALVGFILIA
+381 GMVGFILVA
-390 MYTPLFK
+390 MYTPLFQ
-397 MSSGIEGM
+397 MSSGLDGM

>member
-1 VVKKN
+1 
-6 ILFSYIYIPMSSID
+6 MSSID
-20 LSKYKQK
+20 LSKYKKQS
-27 PEQKAPVS
+27 PHNPS
-35 QEPAN
+35 QTDGN
-40 SMVEKLSDSLN
+40 DSSLTEKLSNSLN
-51 KDISL
+51 KDITL

-65 KEAFYSELGLLL
+65 KEALYSELGLLL
-77 SSGIDIKTAIEIIE
+77 SSGIDIKTALEIIE
-91 DQLKVKKHKAILSEI
+91 DQLKIKKHKAIISQI
-106 KEDIISGKSVWESVQ
+106 KEDIISGQSVWEALH
-121 KHSKVFTVYEYQSI
+121 KHNNVFSVYEYQSV
-135 KIGEESGKLPEVLLE
+135 KIGEESGKLPEVLIE
-150 LGKFYTSAIK
+150 LGKFYTSSIK
-160 LRRQVIS
+160 LRRQIIS
-167 TLTYPVVVLTM
+167 TLTYPAVVLTM

-190 VPMFS
+190 VPMFT

-215 SAKSGLIFYT
+215 SAKSGLIFYS
-225 LLFLVVFGFIFH
+225 LIAIVIAGFLIH

-243 TWFRKYTAWFF
+243 IWFRKHTAQLL

-298 YYPIEFALDTVIK
+298 YYPIEHALDSVIK
-311 DVYAGKQLHESL
+311 DVYSGKQLHESL
-323 AEHSI
+323 ALHTI

-348 IFDKLNQQ
+348 IFEKLNQQ
-356 YSEEIEHQQAMIGKV
+356 YAEEIEHQQLVIGKV
-371 IEPLFLVVLG
+371 IEPLFLVILG
-381 ALVGFILIA
+381 GLVGFILVS

>member
-1 VVKKN
+1 
-6 ILFSYIYIPMSSID
+6 MSSLD
-20 LSKYKQK
+20 LSKYKQQ
-27 PEQKAPVS
+27 PEAAASVTPGIPKAS
-35 QEPAN
+35 GLD
-40 SMVEKLSDSLN
+40 KLSDTLS
-51 KDISL
+51 KDIAL
-56 FEKKFGQTQ
+56 FDKKFRQTQ

-77 SSGIDIKTAIEIIE
+77 SSGIDIRTAIEIIE
-91 DQLKVKKHKAILSEI
+91 DQLKVKKHKAILSQI
-106 KEDIISGKSVWESVQ
+106 KDDIISGQAVWEAIH
-121 KHSKVFTVYEYQSI
+121 KHPKTFSVYEYQSI
-135 KIGEESGKLPEVLLE
+135 KIGEESGKLPEVLIE

-195 DIFKHTGAELPATTQ
+195 DIFKHTGTELPMTTQ
-210 LLIKL
+210 LLIKV

-225 LLFLVVFGFIFH
+225 LVTIVVLGILFH

-254 LRVPVVNELIRKIYL
+254 LRIPIINELIIKIYL

-323 AEHSI
+323 AEHTI

-356 YSEEIEHQQAMIGKV
+356 YSEEIEHQQAIIGKV
-371 IEPLFLVVLG
+371 IEPLFLVILG
-381 ALVGFILIA
+381 GLVGFILVA

-397 MSSGIEGM
+397 MSSGLEGI